1 MEGCE
6 IARRIKGKNGQV
18 DPKMRAILEGGTTQR
33 CLFYVET
40 APIVFHSCIT
50 ALKSQHARREK
61 MMVKLVL
68 QWGTV
73 DPRRKTEGL
82 LPKKEVCQA
91 ARHSSVHYRRQETTS
106 L

>member
-6 IARRIKGKNGQV
+6 IAQRIKGKTGQA

-33 CLFYVET
+33 RPFCIEM
-40 APIVFHSCIT
+40 APIVFHSHIT

-68 QWGTV
+68 QWGRI

-82 LPKKEVCQA
+82 LPKKERGMPSSQA
-91 ARHSSVHYRRQETTS
+91 QQCPR
-106 L
+106 

>member
-6 IARRIKGKNGQV
+6 IARRIKGKTGQV
-18 DPKMRAILEGGTTQR
+18 DPKMRAMLEGGTTQR
-33 CLFYVET
+33 HLLCIEM
-40 APIVFHSCIT
+40 APIVFHPYIT
-50 ALKSQHARREK
+50 ALKSQHARRKK

-68 QWGTV
+68 QWGRD

-82 LPKKEVCQA
+82 LPKKERGMPSSQA
-91 ARHSSVHYRRQETTS
+91 QQCP

>member
-1 MEGCE
+1 
-6 IARRIKGKNGQV
+6 
-18 DPKMRAILEGGTTQR
+18 MRAILKGGTTQR
-33 CLFYVET
+33 RLFCIEM

-50 ALKSQHARREK
+50 ALKSHHARREK

-68 QWGTV
+68 QWGRV

-91 ARHSSVHYRRQETTS
+91 ARHSSVHCRQQETTS